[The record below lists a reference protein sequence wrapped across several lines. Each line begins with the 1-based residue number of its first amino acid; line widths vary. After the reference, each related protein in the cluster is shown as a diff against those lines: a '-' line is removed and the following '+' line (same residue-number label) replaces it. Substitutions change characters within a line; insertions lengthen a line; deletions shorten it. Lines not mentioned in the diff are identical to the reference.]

1 MLAPHKGNTMPEL
14 QTMNTPKTAGFVD
27 ANFSN
32 ANKRRIQEQEEELK
46 DLMGEKSDDSE
57 ESDGET
63 AASNK
68 VQDASD
74 PKQKEANAKDEA
86 QEDESLSSEEKTYK
100 KRYSDLRSHQNK
112 QAEELK
118 AIKTQLEN
126 AQERGDIRPPKSDE
140 DIEEWTRQYPDVA
153 AIVERIAEKKAQE
166 KFSGAESRLQEIDR
180 ISAES
185 DRNRMEDEIRAM
197 HPDFDDLRSSDVFH
211 DWAGE
216 QPKWV
221 QDALYEN
228 SEDPA
233 SVTRVIDLYK
243 VDKGLDNKTKKKSS
257 KSAAS
262 AVVTKRTTKPDQS
275 DPTGNFSESQ
285 VHRMTASQYE
295 KQSDAIMESIR
306 SGKFDYDMT
315 GGAR

>member
-1 MLAPHKGNTMPEL
+1 MAEL
-14 QTMNTPKTAGFVD
+14 QAVETPRSAGFVD
-27 ANFSN
+27 PNYNN
-32 ANKRRIQEQEEELK
+32 ANKRRIQEQEAELN
-46 DLMGEKSDDSE
+46 DLMNSDEEAEEEQPKAAAPEAATEDGDEKLSGEE
-57 ESDGET
+57 R
-63 AASNK
+63 
-68 VQDASD
+68 
-74 PKQKEANAKDEA
+74 
-86 QEDESLSSEEKTYK
+86 TYK

-118 AIKTQLEN
+118 ALKAQLDN

-140 DIEEWTRQYPDVA
+140 DIEAWSRQYPDVA

-180 ISAES
+180 ITAES

-197 HPDFDDLRSSDVFH
+197 HPDFNELRSSDEFH

-243 VDKGLDNKTKKKSS
+243 VDKGLDTKTRKKSS
-257 KSAAS
+257 KAAAS
-262 AVVTKRTTKPDQS
+262 AVVTKRTTRPDQS
-275 DPTGNFSESQ
+275 DSTGNFSESQ
-285 VHRMTASQYE
+285 VHKMSAAQYD
-295 KQSDAIMESIR
+295 KQSDAIMEAIR
-306 SGKFDYDMT
+306 AGKFDYDMT

>member
-1 MLAPHKGNTMPEL
+1 MAEL
-14 QTMNTPKTAGFVD
+14 QAVETPRSAGFVD
-27 ANFSN
+27 PNFSN

-46 DLMGEKSDDSE
+46 GLMDGGEEEEDLPIAAKSKDAEEGDEK
-57 ESDGET
+57 
-63 AASNK
+63 
-68 VQDASD
+68 
-74 PKQKEANAKDEA
+74 
-86 QEDESLSSEEKTYK
+86 LSSEEKTYK

-118 AIKTQLEN
+118 AIKAQLDN

-140 DIEEWTRQYPDVA
+140 DIEAWSREYPDVA

-185 DRNRMEDEIRAM
+185 DRNRMEEEIRAM
-197 HPDFDDLRSSDVFH
+197 HPDFDELRSSDGFH

-221 QDALYEN
+221 QNALYEN
-228 SEDPA
+228 AEDPA

-243 VDKGLDNKTKKKSS
+243 VDKGLDTKTRKKTS

-262 AVVTKRTTKPDQS
+262 AVVTKRTTRPDQS
-275 DPTGNFSESQ
+275 DSSGNFSESQ
-285 VHRMTASQYE
+285 VHKMTAAQYD
-295 KQSDAIMESIR
+295 KQSDAIMEAIR

>member
-1 MLAPHKGNTMPEL
+1 MAEL
-14 QTMNTPKTAGFVD
+14 QAVETPRSAGFVD
-27 ANFSN
+27 PNFNN
-32 ANKRRIQEQEEELK
+32 ANKRRIKEQEEELN
-46 DLMGEKSDDSE
+46 DLMKGGEEEEEDLPIAAESKSTSE
-57 ESDGET
+57 DT
-63 AASNK
+63 
-68 VQDASD
+68 
-74 PKQKEANAKDEA
+74 DEN
-86 QEDESLSSEEKTYK
+86 LSSEEKTYK

-118 AIKTQLEN
+118 AIKAQLDN

-140 DIEEWTRQYPDVA
+140 DIEAWSREYPDVA

-166 KFSGAESRLQEIDR
+166 KFSGAEIRLQEIDR

-197 HPDFDDLRSSDVFH
+197 HPDFNELRSSDVFH

-243 VDKGLDNKTKKKSS
+243 VDKGLDNKTRKKSS

-262 AVVTKRTTKPDQS
+262 AVVTKRTTRLDA
-275 DPTGNFSESQ
+275 DDATGHFSESQ
-285 VHRMTASQYE
+285 VHKMSADQYD

-306 SGKFDYDMT
+306 AGKFNYDMT

>member
-1 MLAPHKGNTMPEL
+1 MPEL
-14 QTMNTPKTAGFVD
+14 QAVETPRSAGFVD
-27 ANFSN
+27 PNFSN
-32 ANKRRIQEQEEELK
+32 ANKRRIKEEEAELEKLMNGEEEQQEEQP
-46 DLMGEKSDDSE
+46 S
-57 ESDGET
+57 
-63 AASNK
+63 
-68 VQDASD
+68 
-74 PKQKEANAKDEA
+74 AKATDEPP
-86 QEDESLSSEEKTYK
+86 EDKDESLTGEERTYK

-118 AIKTQLEN
+118 TLKAQLEN

-140 DIEEWTRQYPDVA
+140 DIEAWSRQYPDVA

-166 KFSGAESRLQEIDR
+166 KFSGAEIRLQEIDR
-180 ISAES
+180 ITAES

-243 VDKGLDNKTKKKSS
+243 VDKGLDTKTRKKSS

-262 AVVTKRTTKPDQS
+262 AVVTKRTTRPDQN
-275 DPTGNFSESQ
+275 DTTGNFSESQ
-285 VHRMTASQYE
+285 VHKMTAAQYE

-306 SGKFDYDMT
+306 AGKFDYDMT

>member
-1 MLAPHKGNTMPEL
+1 MAEL
-14 QTMNTPKTAGFVD
+14 QAVETPRSAGFVD
-27 ANFSN
+27 SNYNN
-32 ANKRRIQEQEEELK
+32 ANKRRIQEQEAELN
-46 DLMGEKSDDSE
+46 DLMNSDEEAEEEQPKAAAPEAATEDGDEKLSGEE
-57 ESDGET
+57 R
-63 AASNK
+63 
-68 VQDASD
+68 
-74 PKQKEANAKDEA
+74 
-86 QEDESLSSEEKTYK
+86 TYK

-118 AIKTQLEN
+118 AIKAQLDN

-140 DIEEWTRQYPDVA
+140 DIEAWARQYPDVA

-180 ISAES
+180 ITAES

-197 HPDFDDLRSSDVFH
+197 HPDFNELRSSDEFH

-243 VDKGLDNKTKKKSS
+243 VDKGLDTKTRKKSS
-257 KSAAS
+257 KAAAS
-262 AVVTKRTTKPDQS
+262 AVVTKRTTRPDQS
-275 DPTGNFSESQ
+275 DSTGNFSESQ
-285 VHRMTASQYE
+285 VHKMSAAQYD
-295 KQSDAIMESIR
+295 KQSDAIMEAIR
-306 SGKFDYDMT
+306 AGKFDYDMT